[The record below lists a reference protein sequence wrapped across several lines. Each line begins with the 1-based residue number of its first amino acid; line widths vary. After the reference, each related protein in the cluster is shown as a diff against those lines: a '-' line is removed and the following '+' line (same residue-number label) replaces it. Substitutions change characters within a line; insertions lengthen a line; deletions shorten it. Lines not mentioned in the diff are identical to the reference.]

1 MADHDRYAR
10 HSAYTA
16 PGAYRELLAA
26 APTDLA
32 ELSAL
37 VRNVLVHYRAGGVEL
52 AGERLAEI
60 DNRWVDRILGT
71 DQARHPWPLAQ
82 PREAAQRVA
91 GCCRDFT
98 LLGVA
103 ALREHGVPA
112 RSRIGFAGYFEPGF
126 WVDHVLA
133 EVWTGDRWRFADL
146 QLDPAG
152 PWGFDVQDVPLR
164 AGTAA
169 DPAPLFATA
178 AQVWTAYR
186 RGAIDPDRYGVGAGV
201 PIGGPWFIRN
211 YVLNELAHRHGDEL
225 LLWDVWGE
233 ATRPTLDGSD
243 LGLVDE
249 VAALLL
255 AADGGDGDAERQL
268 AGRYRTDPRLR
279 PAQRV
284 LCVSPRG
291 VVAEVDLDSRA
302 ASPVAPADW
311 SVVAGPDPAS

>member
-1 MADHDRYAR
+1 MTANGEDSMAEHDRYAR

-26 APTDLA
+26 APIDLA

-37 VRNVLVHYRAGGVEL
+37 VRNVLVHYRGGGVDL
-52 AGERLAEI
+52 SGERLAEI
-60 DNRWVDRILGT
+60 DN
-71 DQARHPWPLAQ
+71 QARHPWPLAQ
-82 PREAAQRVA
+82 PRDVEQRVA

-98 LLGVA
+98 LLGLA
-103 ALREHGVPA
+103 ALRERGVPA

-152 PWGFDVQDVPLR
+152 PWGFDVHDVPLR
-164 AGTAA
+164 VGPAA
-169 DPAPLFATA
+169 DPTPVFATA

-186 RGAIDPDRYGVGAGV
+186 RGDIDPDHYGVGVGV

-225 LLWDVWGE
+225 LLWDVWGD
-233 ATRPTLDGSD
+233 ATRPTLDGTD

-255 AADGGDGDAERQL
+255 AADDGDGEAERQL
-268 AGRYRTDPRLR
+268 AERYRSDPRLR

-291 VVAEVDLDSRA
+291 VVAEVDLGSRA